1 MFIYEQFAKISLGT
15 TNDRRLALARGFYY
29 PLCHS
34 KGVLPMTVNEL
45 IGLLGALA
53 SFFGLGYMIGSDK
66 VKKIIALVLEK
77 LGDYLL

>member
-1 MFIYEQFAKISLGT
+1 
-15 TNDRRLALARGFYY
+15 
-29 PLCHS
+29 
-34 KGVLPMTVNEL
+34 MTVNEL